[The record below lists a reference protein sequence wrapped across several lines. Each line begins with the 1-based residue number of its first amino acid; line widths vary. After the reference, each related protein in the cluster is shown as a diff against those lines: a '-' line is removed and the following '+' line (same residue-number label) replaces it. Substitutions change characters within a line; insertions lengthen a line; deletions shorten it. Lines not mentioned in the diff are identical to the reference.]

1 MSNRI
6 SGAEMD
12 LQLTNKRVLVTGA
25 SRGIGRAIA
34 DAFAAEGAKVA
45 ICARSPDAI
54 AATRADL
61 LEAGCKGVIAG
72 VVDVADTPSVQAFVT
87 EIVAQWGGVDVLV
100 NNAGQSRIG
109 DIDTLVPESI
119 LEHSNTLQVAHFRV
133 AQAVVPL
140 MRAQNW
146 GRIIDINAVVG
157 MNPTSAG
164 IPAVVNRAACVAL
177 SRSLAMALGPD
188 NILVNSLNMGW
199 IETGQWDNRYAEVGK
214 GVTKEEFL
222 DQAKKVVP
230 VGRFGLPQ
238 DVAGMALFL
247 ASPWAAYI
255 TGASIDI
262 AGGLGGQIAYYPTLI
277 KEMKALSASRLAA
290 AT

>member
-1 MSNRI
+1 
-6 SGAEMD
+6 MD
-12 LQLTNKRVLVTGA
+12 LHLTNKRVLVTGA

-34 DAFAAEGAKVA
+34 DAFAAEGARVA
-45 ICARSPDAI
+45 ICARSPDAVE
-54 AATRADL
+54 ATRAALMD
-61 LEAGCKGVIAG
+61 AGCADVIAG
-72 VVDVADTPSVQAFVT
+72 VVDVADTTAVQAFVAR
-87 EIVAQWGGVDVLV
+87 IGAQWDGVDVLV

-109 DIDTLVPESI
+109 DIDNLAPESI

-133 AQAVVPL
+133 AQAVVPF
-140 MRAQNW
+140 MRAQKW

-157 MNPTSAG
+157 VNPTSAG

-199 IETGQWDNRYAEVGK
+199 IETGQWDNRYAEIGA
-214 GVTKEEFL
+214 GVTKDEFL
-222 DQAKKVVP
+222 AQATKVVP
-230 VGRFGLPQ
+230 VGRFGLPE
-238 DVAGMALFL
+238 DVTGMVLFL

-277 KEMKALSASRLAA
+277 KELKALSASRLAA
-290 AT
+290 AE